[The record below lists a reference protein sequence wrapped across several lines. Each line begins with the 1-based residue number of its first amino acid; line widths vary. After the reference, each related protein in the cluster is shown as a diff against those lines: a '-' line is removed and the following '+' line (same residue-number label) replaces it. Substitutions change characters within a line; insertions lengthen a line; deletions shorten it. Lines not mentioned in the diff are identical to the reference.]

1 MGGRGRRHS
10 LEERKLALDLIHE
23 ARDAGARLQKTCEV
37 LGLDIRTVQRWLRK
51 RIGEDGRAGP
61 KTCPANKLSE
71 AERRGILAIVNLPQ
85 YRDLSP
91 KQIVPLLADLGRYL
105 ASESTFY
112 RILRAEN
119 LLRHRAASKP
129 ARRHRPRELAATRP
143 NQVWS
148 WDITYLYSP
157 IKGIYF
163 YLYMIVD
170 VFSRKIVGWAVHGT
184 ECQELASDL
193 IEAACADESVD
204 QDQIDLHSDN
214 GGPMKGGIMLTMLQK
229 LGIMPSFSRPSVSN
243 DNPFSESLFRTLK
256 YCPEY
261 PSKPFATVE
270 AASSWVINFVD
281 WYNNHHLH
289 SGISFVTPAQRHVGE
304 DKVILKQRQ
313 EVYQEAQAKNPAR
326 WSGQTR
332 DWSRTKVVR
341 LNPAKDQPAN
351 GAA

>member
-1 MGGRGRRHS
+1 
-10 LEERKLALDLIHE
+10 
-23 ARDAGARLQKTCEV
+23 LQKTCEV
-37 LGLDIRTVQRWLRK
+37 LDLDVRTVQRWLRK
-51 RIGEDGRAGP
+51 GIGEDGRAGP
-61 KTCPANKLSE
+61 KACPANKLSE

-91 KQIVPLLADLGRYL
+91 KQIVPLLANLGRYL

-112 RILRAEN
+112 RILRAES
-119 LLRHRAASKP
+119 LLRHRAAPKP
-129 ARRHRPRELAATRP
+129 AKRHRPRELLAERP

-157 IKGIYF
+157 IRGVYF

-170 VFSRKIVGWAVHGT
+170 VFSRKIVGWAVHES
-184 ECQELASDL
+184 ECQELASEL
-193 IEAACADESVD
+193 IKAACAAEGVNPG
-204 QDQIDLHSDN
+204 QIDLHSDN
-214 GGPMKGGIMLTMLQK
+214 GGPMKGAIMVATLTK

-243 DNPFSESLFRTLK
+243 DNPYSESLFRSLK

-270 AASSWVINFVD
+270 AASSWVTNFVD

-289 SGISFVTPAQRHVGE
+289 SAICFVTPAQRHAEE
-304 DKVILKQRQ
+304 DKVILEQRH
-313 EVYQEAQAKNPAR
+313 EVYQAARAKNPAR
-326 WSGQTR
+326 WSGKTR
-332 DWSRTKVVR
+332 DWSKVKVVR
-341 LNPAKDQPAN
+341 LNPAKNTPTN

>member
-10 LEERKLALDLIHE
+10 LADRKLALGLIRD
-23 ARDAGARLQKTCEV
+23 ARDAGARLQKACEV
-37 LGLDIRTVQRWLRK
+37 LELDIRTVQRWLTK
-51 RIGEDGRAGP
+51 GIGEDGRAGP
-61 KTCPANKLSE
+61 KTRPANKLSE
-71 AERRGILAIVNLPQ
+71 AERRGILAIANLPE

-129 ARRHRPRELAATRP
+129 ATRHRPRELVAKRP

-157 IKGIYF
+157 IKGVYF
-163 YLYMIVD
+163 YLYLIVD
-170 VFSRKIVGWAVHGT
+170 VFSRKIVGWAVHDS
-184 ECQELASDL
+184 ECQVLASDL
-193 IEAACADESVD
+193 IEAACAAEGVER
-204 QDQIDLHSDN
+204 DQIDLHSDN
-214 GGPMKGGIMLTMLQK
+214 GGPMKGAIMVTTLQK
-229 LGIMPSFSRPSVSN
+229 LGVMPSFSRPSVSN

-289 SGISFVTPAQRHVGE
+289 SAICFVTPAQRHTGE
-304 DKVILKQRQ
+304 DRMILERRQ
-313 EVYQEAQAKNPAR
+313 VVYQEAQAKNPER

-332 DWSRTKVVR
+332 DWSRAKVVR
-341 LNPAKDQPAN
+341 LNPAKTQPTD

>member
-1 MGGRGRRHS
+1 MGGRGRRHTPV
-10 LEERKLALDLIHE
+10 ERQHALDLIQE
-23 ARDAGARLQKTCEV
+23 ARGAGARLQKSCEV
-37 LGLDIRTVQRWLRK
+37 LDLDIRTVQRWLRK
-51 RIGEDGRAGP
+51 GIGEDGRAGP

-91 KQIVPLLADLGRYL
+91 KQIVPLLADQGRYL

-112 RILRAEN
+112 RLLRAEN
-119 LLRHRAASKP
+119 LLRHRSATKP
-129 ARRHRPRELAATRP
+129 AKRHRPRELVAKRP

-170 VFSRKIVGWAVHGT
+170 VFSRKIVGWAVHDT

-193 IEAACADESVD
+193 IEAACADEGVD
-204 QDQIDLHSDN
+204 QDQLDLHSDN
-214 GGPMKGGIMLTMLQK
+214 GGPMKGGIMLAKLRE
-229 LGIMPSFSRPSVSN
+229 LGIIPSFSRPSVSN
-243 DNPFSESLFRTLK
+243 DNPFSESLFRTMK

-270 AASSWVINFVD
+270 AASSWVIDFVD
-281 WYNNHHLH
+281 WYNHHHLH
-289 SGISFVTPAQRHVGE
+289 SSIRYVTPAQRHAGE
-304 DKVILKQRQ
+304 DRGILEKRHV
-313 EVYQEAQAKNPAR
+313 VYQAAKAKNPER

-332 DWSRTKVVR
+332 DWSRVNTVR
-341 LNPAKDQPAN
+341 LNPAKSQPIN